1 MCTSFGTIFVRLNKS
16 IILAYIIYL
25 DMPSIYV
32 PLYLD
37 SCVNTFKV
45 GPDEAD
51 RISALH
57 YQGILDSKP
66 SERFDRI
73 SSLLSRVLKS
83 PLAVITFVDSER
95 TWIKSSIGLDNL
107 SEVHRNQSLCSHA
120 ILPNAPDVTAVI
132 DTIADPVY
140 CSHPVVT
147 GPPYIRFY
155 AAAPIKITYN
165 DNVFNLGTVCVASTE
180 PQTKFDLRDKQ
191 FLLDMA
197 SIAADEIELHR
208 ALCHRGMDENQR
220 YIKCTPNNLEE
231 SVQDLRSSI
240 GLLKDHL
247 TEQQQEQSDLFTSGN
262 SGDMNANCTRLL
274 QQNSTEPSGTLF
286 AKMREQLLPGWSS
299 ANLSSSRS
307 TSAAATTKVES
318 IINLV
323 MQVESACNVMTKT
336 LSNCVHTPHAEK
348 RGSED
353 SDSPSGDGAFVEEC
367 RINSGVSE
375 HNLEGID
382 AAELVRDCRCL
393 NEWHRCNYFKWAE
406 EVGPEVN
413 CALIMPHKSILTS

>member
-1 MCTSFGTIFVRLNKS
+1 MCTSFGTIFLHLDKS
-16 IILAYIIYL
+16 ITLAYIIFL

-32 PLYLD
+32 PLPPD

-73 SSLLSRVLKS
+73 TSLLSRVLNS

-132 DTIADPVY
+132 DTISDPVY
-140 CSHPVVT
+140 GSHLVVT

-165 DNVFNLGTVCVASTE
+165 NKVFNLGTVCVASTE

-197 SIAADEIELHR
+197 SIAADEIELNR
-208 ALCHRGMDENQR
+208 ALCHRAMEENQQ
-220 YIKCTPNNLEE
+220 YIKCTPNDLED
-231 SVQDLRSSI
+231 SVQVLRSSI

-247 TEQQQEQSDLFTSGN
+247 TEQQQEQSDLFISGN
-262 SGDMNANCTRLL
+262 SGDLNVNSTRLL
-274 QQNSTEPSGTLF
+274 QQNGTEPSGTLF
-286 AKMREQLLPGWSS
+286 AKMRERLLPGWSS

-307 TSAAATTKVES
+307 TSAAATTKAES
-318 IINLV
+318 MINLV
-323 MQVESACNVMTKT
+323 MQVESACNRMTKT
-336 LSNCVHTPHAEK
+336 LSICVDTPHAEL
-348 RGSED
+348 RGSGD
-353 SDSPSGDGAFVEEC
+353 SDSLSGGGAFLEEY
-367 RINSGVSE
+367 RVNSGVLE

-382 AAELVRDCRCL
+382 VAALVRDCRCL

-406 EVGPEVN
+406 EVGPEVT
-413 CALIMPHKSILTS
+413 CA